1 MGERFSYSGYLPFN
15 HVFKKIYPLLIHD
28 ADYIKNVPK
37 FKVKLFFSL
46 SFKCSIFIHVFKK
59 GFTPALKG
67 RFTLPILS
75 QIMNIQGI

>member
-1 MGERFSYSGYLPFN
+1 MAERFSYSGHFPFN

-37 FKVKLFFSL
+37 FKVKLFFL
-46 SFKCSIFIHVFKK
+46 SVKCSIFINVFKK